1 MEFQYEPALL
11 EHMKRKNKCTILV
24 ELVQINNS
32 DFEISE
38 LHVRFVDGRLRKQ
51 FLDKGYRLNT
61 TPHGEVLLPRFPLD
75 MEPTVTFGL
84 KKFLLWNHLTYSG
97 IKRLD

>member
-1 MEFQYEPALL
+1 MEFRYEPALL
-11 EHMKRKNKCTILV
+11 NYMEKHNKRTILV

-38 LHVRFVDGRLRKQ
+38 LHVRFVDERLKKR
-51 FLDKGYRLNT
+51 FLDKGYCLHT

-84 KKFLLWNHLTYSG
+84 RTILFWKQLTYSG

>member
-1 MEFQYEPALL
+1 MEFQFEPALL
-11 EHMKRKNKCTILV
+11 AYMEKTGKRTILV

-38 LHVRFVDGRLRKQ
+38 LHVRFADKRLRKQ
-51 FLDKGYRLNT
+51 FLDKGYRLNE
-61 TPHGEVLLPRFPLD
+61 TPCAEVLLPRFPLD
-75 MEPTVTFGL
+75 MEPIVTFGL
-84 KKFLLWNHLTYSG
+84 RKILFWNCLTYSG

>member
-1 MEFQYEPALL
+1 MEFKYEPALL
-11 EHMKRKNKCTILV
+11 AYMEKHNKRTILV

-51 FLDKGYRLNT
+51 FLDKGYRLNANS
-61 TPHGEVLLPRFPLD
+61 HGEVLLPRFPLD
-75 MEPTVTFGL
+75 TEPVVTFGL
-84 KKFLLWNHLTYSG
+84 KKFLFWSHLTYSG
-97 IKRLD
+97 IKRLN